1 MTTAALLL
9 IGGIFGAILTVI
21 VFRIVWIEGKEICRT
36 EKKHHAKYIYDALR
50 GKKVR

>member
-1 MTTAALLL
+1 MTTTALFL

-21 VFRIVWIEGKEICRT
+21 VARIVWIEEKEIRRT
-36 EKKHHAKYIYDALR
+36 EKKHHAKDIYDALR